1 MTARARIRLSIDRL
15 ALYGVEPADAAVMRA
30 ALDRQLRSLLGN
42 LDPSA
47 VRGAGDRAQLR
58 LDVGPAGSPEAL
70 ASAAAGAI
78 AGALG
83 GPSARGRR

>member
-1 MTARARIRLSIDRL
+1 MTAKARIRLSIDRL
-15 ALYGVEPADAAVMRA
+15 ALHCVDPADAAVMRSV
-30 ALDRQLRSLLGN
+30 LDRQLRSLLGN

-47 VRGAGDRAQLR
+47 VREAGDRAQLR
-58 LDVGPAGSPEAL
+58 LDVGPAGSPAAL

-78 AGALG
+78 VGALG